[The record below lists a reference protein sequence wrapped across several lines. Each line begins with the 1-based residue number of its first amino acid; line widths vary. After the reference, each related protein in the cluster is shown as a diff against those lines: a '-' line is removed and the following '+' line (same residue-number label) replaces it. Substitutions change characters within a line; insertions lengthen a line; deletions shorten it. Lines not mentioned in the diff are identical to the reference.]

1 MSLTSSIIIDTLDM
15 KVDVGQLLYNDLWK
29 RLPAWK
35 SNAGLVNWYGQI
47 KLHTQQY
54 QIRLHYFASKK
65 QATPSAIVTV
75 GSMDGK
81 HRYFRLS
88 IYPQK
93 FTQSEF
99 EEFQVRLAANL
110 PGFEYQKLFHTA
122 DVTRIDL
129 AHDSYSHVVD
139 ELIPWSSRT
148 RCSGVWL
155 DKKLFTKGA
164 LYIGSHNSRLR
175 FRVYNKKKQMQEV
188 EGVKAQWGTWTRIE
202 AVVRKPG
209 CKAAQLADK
218 LKSPF
223 DSLNMASSGIAFGQA
238 ADDAWTGFVTLCL
251 AVGSP
256 EAFNQ
261 AINKSKRK
269 LYRQRLAKSAVS
281 WWKHSNFQEQLKKA
295 MCQLAPSVQG

>member
-1 MSLTSSIIIDTLDM
+1 MSLTSAIIIDTLDF
-15 KVDVGQLLYNDLWK
+15 KVDVGQLLYNELWNT
-29 RLPAWK
+29 LPAWK
-35 SNAGLVNWYGQI
+35 GNADLINWSGKI
-47 KLHTQQY
+47 KVQKKQY
-54 QIRLHYFASKK
+54 QYLLHYFASKK
-65 QATPSAIVTV
+65 QATPSAIITV

-81 HRYFRLS
+81 HRYFKLS
-88 IYPQK
+88 LYPQK
-93 FTQSEF
+93 FTQSQF
-99 EEFQVRLAANL
+99 EEFQHRLAASL
-110 PGFEYQKLFHTA
+110 PGFEYQKLFQTA

-139 ELIPWSSRT
+139 ELIPWSLRT

-188 EGVKAQWGTWTRIE
+188 EGFKVEWGIWTRIE

-209 CKAAQLADK
+209 CKAAQLADT
-218 LKSPF
+218 LDSPF
-223 DSLNMASSGIAFGQA
+223 KRLNMASSGDALGQA
-238 ADDAWTGFVTLCL
+238 DDDAWKGFVALCS

-261 AINKSKRK
+261 PFNKSKRK

-281 WWKHSNFQEQLKKA
+281 WWTPSNFQNQLKAA
-295 MCQLAPSVQG
+295 MSQLAPMTPC